1 MSAEA
6 AYLDTSAFV
15 KLVIREPES
24 VALRRYLA
32 GWPRRVSALLLRTEA
47 LRAVAG
53 ADPSRLHHVRSELDR
68 MSFVDL
74 TRMLLD
80 DAGILPGRL
89 PSLDAIHVAAAR
101 SLGSTLG
108 EVVTYDQRMGEV
120 ARAFGLRVA
129 SPR

>member
-6 AYLDTSAFV
+6 AYLDSSAFV

-47 LRAVAG
+47 VRAVAA
-53 ADPSRLHHVRSELDR
+53 ADPSRLHHVRSALDR

-74 TRMLLD
+74 TRTLLD

-89 PSLDAIHVAAAR
+89 RWLDAIHVAAAR

-108 EVVTYDQRMGEV
+108 ELVTYDQRMGEV
-120 ARAFGLRVA
+120 ARAFGLRVVA
-129 SPR
+129 PR